1 MKKGLFPL
9 FFKFFQPNKK
19 SFEISRT
26 KRDIPISLIGPK
38 KNSGESC
45 SRKMIKS
52 SFLVDHT
59 GIVLF
64 LHGTPGNPDIGAVQ
78 QDSLFAGRIGS
89 GCGHAEFTG

>member
-26 KRDIPISLIGPK
+26 KRDIPISLIRPISLIGLISPMK
-38 KNSGESC
+38 IRGEC
-45 SRKMIKS
+45 
-52 SFLVDHT
+52 LVDHT